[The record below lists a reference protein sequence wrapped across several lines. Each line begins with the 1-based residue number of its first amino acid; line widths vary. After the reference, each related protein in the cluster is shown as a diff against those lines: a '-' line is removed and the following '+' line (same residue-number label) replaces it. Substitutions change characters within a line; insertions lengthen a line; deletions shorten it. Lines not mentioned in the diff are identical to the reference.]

1 MKMDLEKAL
10 QQYQETEAFAADCE
24 KKKASFTTKYL
35 FLFDD
40 LTIERM
46 VLAEKKQ
53 ELKQKQKGSEK
64 E

>member
-1 MKMDLEKAL
+1 MDLEKAL
-10 QQYQETEAFAADCE
+10 RRYRETEIFSIDCQNKKETFFAKYAFL
-24 KKKASFTTKYL
+24 T
-35 FLFDD
+35 DD